1 MLNKIFLRIE
11 NYLIIATALVGYSF
25 AIFFPDNYCN
35 VLLFGGHFLISHMEA
50 TISWTI
56 VLFIPFIM
64 HYALRKRK
72 KGDSTIL
79 ASHVIITLLII
90 FAFPF
95 LFNTAPL
102 ILDEWHHLTVPP
114 PMFDQWQDI
123 NYYATL
129 MMIALI
135 LIQVLFFLYGFIALF
150 TNDNKPSSSGPI
162 E

>member
-11 NYLIIATALVGYSF
+11 NYLIIATALVGYSY

-35 VLLFGGHFLISHMEA
+35 VLLFNNHFLVSHMEA
-50 TISWTI
+50 TISWMI

-64 HYALRKRK
+64 HYALRKK
-72 KGDSTIL
+72 KRGDATIL
-79 ASHVIITLLII
+79 ASHVILTLLII

-114 PMFDQWQDI
+114 PMFDRWQDI

-129 MMIALI
+129 MMIAFI
-135 LIQVLFFLYGFIALF
+135 LIQFLFFIYGFVALF
-150 TNDNKPSSSGPI
+150 EKDHMDSSADTIS
-162 E
+162 